1 MVVLGLSDRPLW
13 RSSTAGPHHS
23 YSARPAAPL
32 SSSTC
37 GAVALRRGA
46 CSLTAPAA
54 RSTSSQEFYP
64 QLCAFAAAHGTA
76 RVPATGATNELAR
89 WAQDQRVRRKQRK
102 LAADKAALLEQLP
115 GWEWLQ

>member
-1 MVVLGLSDRPLW
+1 MRCKEEHAD
-13 RSSTAGPHHS
+13 
-23 YSARPAAPL
+23 
-32 SSSTC
+32 
-37 GAVALRRGA
+37 
-46 CSLTAPAA
+46 SLLLLHVSCWLCH
-54 RSTSSQEFYP
+54 RFSSQKFYP

-115 GWEWLQ
+115 GWEWLE